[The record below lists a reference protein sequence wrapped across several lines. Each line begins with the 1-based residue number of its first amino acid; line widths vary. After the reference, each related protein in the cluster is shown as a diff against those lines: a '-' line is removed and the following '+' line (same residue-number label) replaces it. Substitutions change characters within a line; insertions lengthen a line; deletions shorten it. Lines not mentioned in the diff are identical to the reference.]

1 MKYKVILRTLY
12 EFSNPQQN
20 YYEITL
26 EADLPYRMGGTNCD
40 LLTIRRPVEIGARMA
55 VGSSLSLLR
64 NNKPQIATLF
74 FGQPYHLFKGQ
85 SGKFRIIAQ
94 AGRIGSLPCNVD
106 VSDLRTN
113 LVYSQRVFMSKLSIG
128 NNSPLIFETPI
139 DLASLT
145 TDSPLQINLP
155 LLAGEEYE
163 IECFHSELAAIDP
176 DECLLSF
183 TFKGKGQGW
192 ADMTDEEYIHV

>member
-12 EFSNPQQN
+12 EFTNPQQN

-26 EADLPYRMGGTNCD
+26 EAELAYRMGVANCD
-40 LLTIRRPVEIGARMA
+40 LLTIRRPVEIGRRIT

-74 FGQPYHLFKGQ
+74 FGHTYHLFKGQ

-106 VSDLRTN
+106 VLDLRTD
-113 LVYSQRVFMSKLSIG
+113 LVYSQRVFMSKLTIG
-128 NNSPLIFETPI
+128 TNSPLVFERPI

-145 TDSPLQINLP
+145 SDSPLQINLP

-163 IECFHSELAAIDP
+163 IEGFHSELASIEP
-176 DECLLSF
+176 DECLLPF
-183 TFKGKGQGW
+183 TFKGEGQGW